1 MNRLAIHESVAADLE
16 PTDLITVAQQAE
28 FDSVGLKVAH
38 GPGAERWWSKG
49 AGAEELVRMVDHLLA
64 SRVSVL
70 DIGRVELGDLP
81 DAVATTES
89 YRGVLDLGT
98 RLGAHFVTAAAVPS
112 AQQVTDVVD
121 LFGQLVLDCDAY
133 QLIPL
138 LVPQPDTSV
147 ATHGDALEIVRRVGG
162 GLMINVSTAQTAF
175 EIECLVMDA
184 GNHLGYLRM
193 LATDLDAAS
202 DDAVAGLLAT
212 VPVHVPIA
220 VGSAVRSESRGTS
233 SGDLL
238 DRARGWYR
246 TIDIMLE
253 HPRAR
258 AERKRRR

>member
-16 PTDLITVAQQAE
+16 PTELITVAQQSG

-64 SRVSVL
+64 SRMSVL

-81 DAVATTES
+81 DAVATPES

-98 RLGAHFVTAAAVPS
+98 RLGAHFVTAVAVPS
-112 AQQVTDVVD
+112 EQLLTDVAD
-121 LFGQLVLDCDAY
+121 LFGRLVRDCDAY

-138 LVPQPDTSV
+138 LVPQPNTSV
-147 ATHGDALEIVRRVGG
+147 ATLADALDIVRRVGG

-175 EIECLVMDA
+175 EIESLVMDA
-184 GNHLGYLRM
+184 GNHLGYLRL
-193 LATDLDAAS
+193 LATDLDAATDS
-202 DDAVAGLLAT
+202 IVAGLLAT
-212 VPVHVPIA
+212 VHPHVPIA
-220 VGSAVRSESRGTS
+220 VGSAVGSEPVATNP
-233 SGDLL
+233 GDLL
-238 DRARGWYR
+238 ERARSWYR

-258 AERKRRR
+258 AEREGRR